1 MQMNAI
7 SRKSAVAAIILLV
20 AILSATVLRYWFA
33 PFNVEVADNPAH
45 EKVWL
50 VIIAVLLYFGNAFL
64 QGKMLMRAGLSNSQ
78 NTLPIPVF
86 GLLACGVFVAP
97 DMIETSVASLC
108 FAFALYLLLRSLHNL
123 EESDSVFFASVLLGI
138 TALLYPPCV
147 VLAAVIPI
155 AIFALALSLRQ
166 SLLMIVGY
174 VTPLFVTSYVV
185 WYRGGGFFDV
195 SNKLCSGIA
204 TSHMAAVEQVPYV
217 AISLAALVAVLLLWG
232 VVYAAIRPVKIL
244 MLMRVRRALYFFLF
258 VALST
263 MAIFLMPACD
273 LSVCAI
279 IAVPLTMLLCFVLDI
294 LPGGPATIAYWA
306 LLVLFVVHLFVA

>member
-1 MQMNAI
+1 MLMNAI
-7 SRKSAVAAIILLV
+7 SRKSAIAAIILLV
-20 AILSATVLRYWFA
+20 AILTATVLRYWFA
-33 PFNVEVADNPAH
+33 PFNMELADNPAR

-50 VIIAVLLYFGNAFL
+50 VVIAVFLYFGNAFL
-64 QGKMLMRAGLSNSQ
+64 QGKMLMRAGLSSSQ

-97 DMIETSVASLC
+97 DMIATSAASLC

-123 EESDSVFFASVLLGI
+123 EETDSVFFASILLGI

-155 AIFALALSLRQ
+155 SIFALALSLRQ

-174 VTPLFVTSYVV
+174 VMPLFVSSYVV
-185 WYRGGGFFDV
+185 WYRGGGFLDV
-195 SNKLCSGIA
+195 GSQLCSGIA
-204 TSHMAAVEQVPYV
+204 TSQMAAIDQVPYV
-217 AISLAALVAVLLLWG
+217 AISMVALIGVLLIWG
-232 VVYAAIRPVKIL
+232 VIYAAIRPVKIL
-244 MLMRVRRALYFFLF
+244 MLMRVRRALYFFIF

-263 MAIFLMPACD
+263 MTIFFMPACD

-279 IAVPLTMLLCFVLDI
+279 IAVPMTMLLCFVLDI
-294 LPGGPATIAYWA
+294 LPGGLSTIAYWA
-306 LLVLFVVHLFVA
+306 LLALFVAHLFVA

>member
-7 SRKSAVAAIILLV
+7 SRKSAVVAVILLV
-20 AILSATVLRYWFA
+20 VILTATVLRYWFA
-33 PFNVEVADNPAH
+33 PFNMELADNPNH
-45 EKVWL
+45 ENVWL
-50 VIIAVLLYFGNAFL
+50 VIVAVALYFSNAIL
-64 QGKMLMRAGLSNSQ
+64 QGKMLMRAGLSNGQ
-78 NTLPIPVF
+78 NALPIPIY
-86 GLLACGVFVAP
+86 GLLTCGLFVAP
-97 DMIETSVASLC
+97 DMIETATASLC

-123 EESDSVFFASVLLGI
+123 EETDSVFFASVLLGA
-138 TALLYPPCV
+138 TALFYPPCV

-174 VTPLFVTSYVV
+174 LIPLFASSYVV

-195 SNKLCSGIA
+195 CDRLGSGISTSQMA
-204 TSHMAAVEQVPYV
+204 TIEQVPYV
-217 AISLAALVAVLLLWG
+217 AISFVALVAVLLLWG
-232 VVYAAIRPVKIL
+232 VVHAAIRPVKIL

-263 MAIFLMPACD
+263 LAMLLMPACD
-273 LSVCAI
+273 ISVCAI

-294 LPGGPATIAYWA
+294 LPGGLSTIAYWT